1 MADWDEFVDNQSG
14 RKFYYNT
21 ITKEKSWK
29 PPRKTP
35 GHMGKGKHIYG
46 QTKYVRSYNR
56 VSENLVMYVCFQI
69 IGENSLNASPDPQE
83 DVFDTLDKGTEKSKV
98 KKRFLFESRSDSC
111 FSLNKSIDNENVSSI
126 SVLYFYTVGNT
137 LHELASFQK

>member
-1 MADWDEFVDNQSG
+1 MADWDEFVDNQSR

-46 QTKYVRSYNR
+46 QTKYFKCHR

-126 SVLYFYTVGNT
+126 SVLYFYTVGNR
-137 LHELASFQK
+137 

>member
-1 MADWDEFVDNQSG
+1 
-14 RKFYYNT
+14 
-21 ITKEKSWK
+21 
-29 PPRKTP
+29 
-35 GHMGKGKHIYG
+35 
-46 QTKYVRSYNR
+46 
-56 VSENLVMYVCFQI
+56 MYVCFQI

-83 DVFDTLDKGTEKSKV
+83 DVFDTLDKGTEKNKV

>member
-126 SVLYFYTVGNT
+126 SVLYFYTVGNN
-137 LHELASFQK
+137 LHDLASFQK

>member
-29 PPRKTP
+29 PPRKAP
-35 GHMGKGKHIYG
+35 GHMGKGKHIYD

-83 DVFDTLDKGTEKSKV
+83 DVFDALDKGTEKNKV

-126 SVLYFYTVGNT
+126 SVLYFYTVGNR
-137 LHELASFQK
+137 

>member
-83 DVFDTLDKGTEKSKV
+83 DVFDTLDKGTEKNKV

-126 SVLYFYTVGNT
+126 SVLYFYTVGNRYFT
-137 LHELASFQK
+137 

>member
-1 MADWDEFVDNQSG
+1 MSLL
-14 RKFYYNT
+14 
-21 ITKEKSWK
+21 ITKVGENFTTTQLQKRKVGNLQEKHQVIWEK
-29 PPRKTP
+29 VNIFMTRQNMLGPIP
-35 GHMGKGKHIYG
+35 
-46 QTKYVRSYNR
+46 NR

-126 SVLYFYTVGNT
+126 SVLYFYTVGNRYFT
-137 LHELASFQK
+137 

>member
-126 SVLYFYTVGNT
+126 SVLYFYTVGNRYFT
-137 LHELASFQK
+137 

>member
-1 MADWDEFVDNQSG
+1 MSLLTTKVGENFTTTPLQK
-14 RKFYYNT
+14 RKVGNLQ
-21 ITKEKSWK
+21 EKHQVIWEK
-29 PPRKTP
+29 VNIFMTRQNMLGPIP
-35 GHMGKGKHIYG
+35 
-46 QTKYVRSYNR
+46 NR
-56 VSENLVMYVCFQI
+56 VSGNFVIHVCFQI

-126 SVLYFYTVGNT
+126 SVLYFYTVGNR
-137 LHELASFQK
+137 

>member
-1 MADWDEFVDNQSG
+1 
-14 RKFYYNT
+14 
-21 ITKEKSWK
+21 
-29 PPRKTP
+29 
-35 GHMGKGKHIYG
+35 
-46 QTKYVRSYNR
+46 
-56 VSENLVMYVCFQI
+56 MYVCFQI

-126 SVLYFYTVGNT
+126 LVSYFYTVGNT
-137 LHELASFQK
+137 LHDLASFHK

>member
-35 GHMGKGKHIYG
+35 GHMGKGKHIYD
-46 QTKYVRSYNR
+46 QTKYVRSYKCQR
-56 VSENLVMYVCFQI
+56 VSENFVMYVCFQI

-83 DVFDTLDKGTEKSKV
+83 DVFDTLDKGTEKNKV

-126 SVLYFYTVGNT
+126 LVSFFYTVGNRYAT
-137 LHELASFQK
+137 

>member
-35 GHMGKGKHIYG
+35 GHMGKGKHTYG

-126 SVLYFYTVGNT
+126 SVLYFYTVGNR
-137 LHELASFQK
+137 

>member
-1 MADWDEFVDNQSG
+1 MSLL
-14 RKFYYNT
+14 
-21 ITKEKSWK
+21 ITKVGENFTTTPLQKRKVGNLQEKHQVIWEK
-29 PPRKTP
+29 VNICKARQNMLGPIPKC
-35 GHMGKGKHIYG
+35 H
-46 QTKYVRSYNR
+46 R

-126 SVLYFYTVGNT
+126 SVLYFYTVGKN
-137 LHELASFQK
+137 LHDLASFQK

>member
-1 MADWDEFVDNQSG
+1 MSLL
-14 RKFYYNT
+14 
-21 ITKEKSWK
+21 ITKVGENFTTTQLQKRKVGNLQEKHQVIWEK
-29 PPRKTP
+29 VNIFMTRQNMLGPIPKC
-35 GHMGKGKHIYG
+35 H
-46 QTKYVRSYNR
+46 R

-83 DVFDTLDKGTEKSKV
+83 DVFDTLDKGTEKNKV

-126 SVLYFYTVGNT
+126 SVLYFYTVGNRYFT
-137 LHELASFQK
+137 

>member
-126 SVLYFYTVGNT
+126 SVLYFYTVGNR
-137 LHELASFQK
+137 

>member
-46 QTKYVRSYNR
+46 QTKYFKCHR

-83 DVFDTLDKGTEKSKV
+83 DVFDALDKGTEKNKV

-126 SVLYFYTVGNT
+126 SVLYFYTVGNR
-137 LHELASFQK
+137 

>member
-126 SVLYFYTVGNT
+126 SVLYFYTVGN
-137 LHELASFQK
+137 LHDLASFQK